1 MKKTNPFYKPLRAI
15 VSKIPTKHKVNVD
28 VPKRTQ
34 DAYQRDNFE
43 DISSGATSGRIE
55 KSADMQDI
63 SSSSKI
69 PVGRAL
75 KMLTRKDGKH
85 KRSLLGRMLIMG
97 AKIFVSVGLVLIIT
111 MSIVIVSLT
120 IYVMRNVENVSEIDL
135 KHIDYSNT
143 SIIYSVDKEGNE
155 TQLAKISD
163 GEKRIWV
170 GIDDIPQFVKDA
182 YIYTEDERFFQ
193 HEGVD
198 WKRTFGAFLNM
209 FIHFWDVDAGG
220 STITQQVVK
229 NLTGEKDKKIDR
241 KIQEIFRSMSLEAQF
256 SKAEILQTYLNIIHV
271 GYNSGGVAAG
281 ARLYFNK
288 NVADLTISEA
298 ASLAGM
304 TKNPGAL
311 NPIADTD
318 RNKARR
324 DYTLSKMLEF
334 GAITKEQYDEAIASE
349 VVVNKGTVFSSDDG
363 SGVNSWFVDAC
374 INDVVEGL
382 VAQKGMTTEEAEAS
396 IRAGGYRIY
405 ATVDTELQKKLENRF
420 LDDNIFYSNTRD
432 LPQSAAVILDYNGG
446 MLACVGGRGA
456 KTESRGFNRATQ
468 AERSPGSAMK
478 PIAVYAPAIDY
489 DLVTYSTLIE
499 DKTIRVVN
507 DEGKTINWPN
517 NYGKAHFGTLPV
529 CKALERSGNTFP
541 VQILQ
546 NRLSIPKSLEFLKT
560 KVGITTLN
568 PEHDVGPSMCL
579 GILRTGIKLSE
590 LAAAY
595 QPFCGTGRF
604 TPAHTYTKVINPVG
618 DIILEAPKESIAM
631 ASDSAS
637 VMNKMLQ
644 QVVEGPNGTAKKA
657 KLSDTLVVGKTG
669 TSDDNKDW
677 NFVGLTPNFIMA
689 LRLGFDQQ
697 RSLEYKVYG
706 ADQVW
711 ASVAKSLLA
720 GQEKKTFPLSS
731 DMVAKEYCTS
741 TGYLANTGCSAA
753 VGYYKRSNIPR
764 VCPGH

>member
-15 VSKIPTKHKVNVD
+15 VSKIPAKKKQTS
-28 VPKRTQ
+28 PE
-34 DAYQRDNFE
+34 RDNFD
-43 DISSGATSGRIE
+43 DISSGAVSKVE

-63 SSSSKI
+63 SSNSKI
-69 PVGRAL
+69 PVGRVL
-75 KMLTRKDGKH
+75 KKLTKKDSKH
-85 KRSLLGRMLIMG
+85 KRSLLRRILVMG
-97 AKIFVSVGLVLIIT
+97 TKVFVSGLLVFIIT
-111 MSIVIVSLT
+111 MSIVLVSLT
-120 IYVMRNVENVSEIDL
+120 VYVMRNVDTSSDIDL

-143 SIIYSVDKEGNE
+143 SIIYSVNAEGVE
-155 TQLAKISD
+155 TELAKVSD

-170 GIDDIPQFVKDA
+170 NIDEIPQHVKDA

-209 FIHFWDVDAGG
+209 FMHFWDVDAGG

-229 NLTGEKDKKIDR
+229 NLTGDKDKRIER

-256 SKAEILQTYLNIIHV
+256 SKNEILQTYLNIIHM

-288 NVADLTISEA
+288 NVSELTIAEA

-304 TKNPGAL
+304 TKNPASM
-311 NPIADTD
+311 NPIADPEK
-318 RNKARR
+318 NKDRR
-324 DYTLSKMLEF
+324 DYTLRKMREF
-334 GAITKEQYDEAIASE
+334 GAITQEQYDEAVATE
-349 VVVNKGTVFSSDDG
+349 VVVNKGTIFSGEG

-374 INDVVEGL
+374 VNDVVEGL
-382 VAQKGMTTEEAEAS
+382 MNKKGMSRDEAEAS
-396 IRAGGYRIY
+396 VRKGGYRIY
-405 ATVDTELQKKLENRF
+405 ATVDLDLQNKLESRY
-420 LDDNIFYSNTRD
+420 LDNNIFYSNSKD
-432 LPQSAAVILDYNGG
+432 LPQSAAVVLDYNGQ
-446 MLACVGGRGA
+446 MLACVGGRGE

-489 DLVTYSTLIE
+489 DYVNYSTFVE
-499 DKTIRVVN
+499 DKTIRVMS
-507 DEGKTINWPN
+507 DDGKMINWPN
-517 NYGKAHFGTLPV
+517 NYGKAHFGTLTV
-529 CKALERSGNTFP
+529 AKALERSGNTFP

-546 NRLSIPKSLEFLKT
+546 NKLSIPRSLEFLKT
-560 KVGITTLN
+560 KVGITTLD
-568 PEHDVGPSMCL
+568 PEHDIGPSMCL
-579 GILRTGIKLSE
+579 GILRTGIKLNE

-595 QPFCGTGRF
+595 EPFGGTGNF

-618 DIILEAPKESIAM
+618 DIVLEAPKTTVAM
-631 ASDSAS
+631 SPDSAS

-644 QVVEGPNGTAKKA
+644 NVVEGPNGTAKKA
-657 KLSDTLVVGKTG
+657 KLSNTVVVGKTG

-689 LRLGFDQQ
+689 VRLGYDQG
-697 RSLEYKVYG
+697 RSIDGKVYG

-720 GQEKKTFPLSS
+720 GQEKQTFPLSTN
-731 DMVAKEYCTS
+731 MLAREYCTG
-741 TGYLANTGCSAA
+741 TGYLASGNCPKT

-764 VCPGH
+764 TCTAH